1 MAKTSN
7 FEFEID
13 RFDTSAVNSFFELM
27 KPRVMSLVIFTGFV
41 GIYLAPGELHPVLAF
56 ISLLAIAGGAG
67 ASGAINQWYD
77 RDIDAIME
85 RTRDRPIPSGR
96 VRPEE
101 AIAFGVTVSIISVLV
116 LSLSSNFLAG
126 GLLAFTI
133 IFYGLI
139 YTVWLKRSTVQN
151 IVIGGAAGALPPVI
165 GWAAVT
171 GAISIEPIVFFCFIF
186 FWTPPHFWA
195 LALVKNDDYIK
206 ANIPMLPAVN
216 GVKETKRQIFIYSLI
231 MYLFSLLPYLIGT
244 SKILYGFIAC
254 FAGIIFVA
262 LSFQLFRKP
271 NEQRSIR
278 LFKYSIVYLFVVFF
292 ALISDRAILG

>member
-1 MAKTSN
+1 MDSTSSSSSPSMLLDGFRPRLVGLIVVIRVSTASTGAK
-7 FEFEID
+7 
-13 RFDTSAVNSFFELM
+13 V
-27 KPRVMSLVIFTGFV
+27 V
-41 GIYLAPGELHPVLAF
+41 
-56 ISLLAIAGGAG
+56 GGA
-67 ASGAINQWYD
+67 ANVAFVEMFFVVVIAIV
-77 RDIDAIME
+77 
-85 RTRDRPIPSGR
+85 PF
-96 VRPEE
+96 V
-101 AIAFGVTVSIISVLV
+101 
-116 LSLSSNFLAG
+116 
-126 GLLAFTI
+126 LAFTI

-171 GAISIEPIVFFCFIF
+171 GAISIEPIVLFCCIF